1 MLEILIKMNINNI
14 KLIDFI
20 KTVRGATLSY
30 SYTNLGQIK
39 PILLSVFY
47 DIIDRME
54 MSELQDSKIIFDIQG
69 LNLVNN
75 KEVKE
80 FTINFSILF

>member
-1 MLEILIKMNINNI
+1 
-14 KLIDFI
+14 
-20 KTVRGATLSY
+20 
-30 SYTNLGQIK
+30 
-39 PILLSVFY
+39 
-47 DIIDRME
+47 ME

-80 FTINFSILF
+80 FTINFSILFDKEITFHQMEENIDLCHF